1 MVLNDKMN
9 SKIFYCIL
17 DFQKIFFFER
27 KKKKTKKTNYLP
39 MWSSN
44 MAIMSS
50 TPLTIYV
57 KVEPSFLF
65 LGEVIAGGASPLA
78 AAAAAF

>member
-17 DFQKIFFFER
+17 KNIFFT
-27 KKKKTKKTNYLP
+27 KKKTTKKTNYLP

>member
-1 MVLNDKMN
+1 MVLNDKIN

-17 DFQKIFFFER
+17 IFKKYFFYEKR
-27 KKKKTKKTNYLP
+27 KKQKTNYLP

-65 LGEVIAGGASPLA
+65 FGEVIAGGASPLA

>member
-17 DFQKIFFFER
+17 IFKKYFFLNEKR
-27 KKKKTKKTNYLP
+27 KKKKTNYLP
-39 MWSSN
+39 IWSSN

>member
-1 MVLNDKMN
+1 
-9 SKIFYCIL
+9 
-17 DFQKIFFFER
+17 
-27 KKKKTKKTNYLP
+27 

>member
-1 MVLNDKMN
+1 
-9 SKIFYCIL
+9 
-17 DFQKIFFFER
+17 
-27 KKKKTKKTNYLP
+27 
-39 MWSSN
+39 
-44 MAIMSS
+44 MSS

-78 AAAAAF
+78 AAAAAFWAARLAASCWKEDD

>member
-17 DFQKIFFFER
+17 KNIFFLNEKR
-27 KKKKTKKTNYLP
+27 KKQKTNYLP